1 MSDNMSDKIFM
12 YLVVL
17 PVLIFELFFLVLG
30 IYEIIYEIF
39 NKNKEES
46 NMNLYDEKNK
56 CFVPNPPA
64 MRYWEVIT
72 KMSTYKNISLKD
84 AAKEFYNMSGV
95 PPMETLEIILNSNES
110 DLIPFESKV
119 KICDDEDKVLSY
131 GIQPKYAGCIAH
143 ITDIVIDEE
152 HDENDK
158 DDITRNRIY
167 YLLDIDDSLY
177 SCEILQR
184 ID

>member
-1 MSDNMSDKIFM
+1 MLKCILYVIFICCIVSS
-12 YLVVL
+12 LCVIIWKL
-17 PVLIFELFFLVLG
+17 CK
-30 IYEIIYEIF
+30 EI
-39 NKNKEES
+39 KETDIIEERFK
-46 NMNLYDEKNK
+46 MNLYD
-56 CFVPNPPA
+56 
-64 MRYWEVIT
+64 
-72 KMSTYKNISLKD
+72 L
-84 AAKEFYNMSGV
+84 SGV
-95 PPMETLEIILNSNES
+95 PPMETLEIILNANENN
-110 DLIPFESKV
+110 LIPFESKV

>member
-1 MSDNMSDKIFM
+1 MFDKIFM
-12 YLVVL
+12 YLIVL
-17 PVLIFELFFLVLG
+17 PVMLFVLFFLVLG
-30 IYEIIYEIF
+30 IYEIIYEITH
-39 NKNKEES
+39 KEES

-64 MRYWEVIT
+64 MRYWEIIT
-72 KMSTYKNISLKD
+72 KISTYTNIPLIK
-84 AAKEFYNMSGV
+84 ATTIFYGLSHV
-95 PPMETLEIILNSNES
+95 PPMETLEIILNANENN
-110 DLIPFESKV
+110 LIPFGSKV

>member
-39 NKNKEES
+39 NKNKEGS

-56 CFVPNPPA
+56 CFVPNPSA

-72 KMSTYKNISLKD
+72 KMSTYKISL
-84 AAKEFYNMSGV
+84 
-95 PPMETLEIILNSNES
+95 
-110 DLIPFESKV
+110 
-119 KICDDEDKVLSY
+119 
-131 GIQPKYAGCIAH
+131 
-143 ITDIVIDEE
+143 
-152 HDENDK
+152 
-158 DDITRNRIY
+158 
-167 YLLDIDDSLY
+167 
-177 SCEILQR
+177 
-184 ID
+184 

>member
-30 IYEIIYEIF
+30 IYEIIYGIF
-39 NKNKEES
+39 NKEEFK
-46 NMNLYDEKNK
+46 MNIYDEKNK
-56 CFVPNPPA
+56 CFVPNPTA
-64 MRYWEVIT
+64 MRYWEIIT
-72 KMSTYKNISLKD
+72 KISTYTNIPLRKAVIRFHD
-84 AAKEFYNMSGV
+84 LSGV
-95 PPMETLEIILNSNES
+95 PPTETLEIILNANENN
-110 DLIPFESKV
+110 LIPFESKV
-119 KICDDEDKVLSY
+119 KIYDDEDKILSY

>member
-1 MSDNMSDKIFM
+1 MLKCILYVIFICCIVSS
-12 YLVVL
+12 LCVIIWKL
-17 PVLIFELFFLVLG
+17 CK
-30 IYEIIYEIF
+30 EI
-39 NKNKEES
+39 KETDIIEERFK
-46 NMNLYDEKNK
+46 MNLYDEKNK

-64 MRYWEVIT
+64 MRYWEIIT
-72 KMSTYKNISLKD
+72 KISTYTNIPLRK
-84 AAKEFYNMSGV
+84 AAIRFHDLSGV
-95 PPMETLEIILNSNES
+95 PPMETLEIILNANES